1 MGTDLF
7 SEFNL
12 IDDFHRLKF
21 QFSAPLSLRTARV
34 MKFAQHG
41 KHRLAIEQQAAA
53 VHGNYVAAGISGRAE
68 FEITSLGGRWRADR
82 GRQRRGGK

>member
-41 KHRLAIEQQAAA
+41 KHRRPSNNRLRLFTEIMWPLGFLA
-53 VHGNYVAAGISGRAE
+53 VP
-68 FEITSLGGRWRADR
+68 SL
-82 GRQRRGGK
+82 K

>member
-12 IDDFHRLKF
+12 IDDSHRLKF

-34 MKFAQHG
+34 MIFAHHG
-41 KHRLAIEQQAAA
+41 KHRLAVEQQAPA
-53 VHGNYVAAGISGRAE
+53 VHGNFVADGIFGRAE
-68 FEITSLGGRWRADR
+68 FEITSLGGRGRADR